1 MTRLA
6 GERLR
11 RLFRTAVAPK
21 KITAMLLQRKPMPN
35 AMLLVGK
42 REVKVQLKVQL
53 KLYVVSLRLKLGKNF
68 VPAMIVEMSLD

>member
-1 MTRLA
+1 VTRLA

-42 REVKVQLKVQL
+42 REVKVQLK
-53 KLYVVSLRLKLGKNF
+53 LYVVSLRLKLGKNF

>member
-42 REVKVQLKVQL
+42 REVKVQLKAIFQPKGGGDHLLPFMVGG
-53 KLYVVSLRLKLGKNF
+53 YFDS
-68 VPAMIVEMSLD
+68 